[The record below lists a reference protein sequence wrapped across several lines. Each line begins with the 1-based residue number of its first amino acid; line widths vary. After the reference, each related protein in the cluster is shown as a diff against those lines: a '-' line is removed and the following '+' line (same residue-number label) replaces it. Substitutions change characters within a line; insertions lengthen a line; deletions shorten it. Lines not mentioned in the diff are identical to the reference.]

1 MNRSR
6 VRLAAGAAFGLD
18 AHGDGIELREAMDE
32 AALLPLGYVLD

>member
-1 MNRSR
+1 MMGLVSCTF
-6 VRLAAGAAFGLD
+6 FGLD